1 MSDLHMNTEAA
12 RNVVNTLSKA
22 GETIEGELN
31 NLRGQ
36 IGNLVDTDWRG
47 QSATQFREEFQ
58 SLDQSIQS
66 ILGSLDNLQTQLNY
80 EISAW
85 ESVAGG
91 FRN

>member
-1 MSDLHMNTEAA
+1 MNTEAA
-12 RNVVNTLSKA
+12 RNVVNNLSRA

-36 IGNLVDTDWRG
+36 VGNLVGSEWQG
-47 QSATQFREEFQ
+47 QSANQFQEEFQ
-58 SLDQSIQS
+58 RLDQSIQS

-85 ESVAGG
+85 ENVAGG
-91 FRN
+91 FRG